1 MIIKNLEVKHETIP
15 LKVPFKTALRTATEI
30 ESVEV
35 IITLENGITG
45 RGAAAPT
52 YVITGDSLESILAAL
67 KGPIKAAIIG
77 RDVKEF
83 QLLLQSV
90 QSCCVGNTSAKAAAD
105 IALHDAYSRLIEV
118 PLHTYLG
125 GKKTLSTCMTIGVDT
140 PEKMTKAAKSAV
152 ADGFQVLKIKV
163 GANPELDIERIQKI
177 HEAIPSY
184 IKLRL
189 DANQGW
195 RAKQAVQIIHEMESR
210 NFNIEFIE
218 QPVPSYDL
226 DGLKFVTNRVSTLI
240 MADESLFSVKD
251 ALKLVA
257 GRYVD
262 LLNIKLMKCGGIN
275 EAWKIA
281 SIAEANGVGCMIGSM
296 MEPCFS
302 VGAAAHFAAAHPN
315 VHYFDLDAP
324 LWLDGDLDVLTYHG
338 DQVILSA
345 LPGVG
350 DVQTTF
356 QGIKKDA
363 T

>member
-105 IALHDAYSRLIEV
+105 IALHDAYSKLMKV
-118 PLHTYLG
+118 PLYTYLG
-125 GKKTLSTCMTIGVDT
+125 GEKTLSTCMTIGVDT
-140 PEKMTKAAKSAV
+140 PEKMIKAAKLAV
-152 ADGFQVLKIKV
+152 ADGFQVLKVKV
-163 GANPELDIERIQKI
+163 GANPELDFERIQKI

-195 RAKQAVQIIHEMESR
+195 SAKQAVQIIHEMESR

-226 DGLKFVTNRVSTLI
+226 DGLKHVTDRVTTLI

-281 SIAEANGVGCMIGSM
+281 SIAEANGVSCMIGSM

-302 VGAAAHFAAAHPN
+302 VGAAAHFASAHPN

-356 QGIKKDA
+356 QGN
-363 T
+363 

>member
-90 QSCCVGNTSAKAAAD
+90 QSCCIGNTSAKAAAD

-140 PEKMTKAAKSAV
+140 PEKMMKAAKLAV

-195 RAKQAVQIIHEMESR
+195 RAKQAVQIIHEMENR
-210 NFNIEFIE
+210 KFNIEFIE

-315 VHYFDLDAP
+315 VQYFDLDAP
-324 LWLDGDLDVLTYHG
+324 LWLDSDLDVLSYQG
-338 DQVILSA
+338 DQVILSS

-350 DVQTTF
+350 AMQSTL
-356 QGIKKDA
+356 QGN
-363 T
+363 

>member
-125 GKKTLSTCMTIGVDT
+125 GKKNTFHLYDHWC
-140 PEKMTKAAKSAV
+140 
-152 ADGFQVLKIKV
+152 
-163 GANPELDIERIQKI
+163 R
-177 HEAIPSY
+177 H
-184 IKLRL
+184 
-189 DANQGW
+189 
-195 RAKQAVQIIHEMESR
+195 SR
-210 NFNIEFIE
+210 E
-218 QPVPSYDL
+218 D
-226 DGLKFVTNRVSTLI
+226 
-240 MADESLFSVKD
+240 DES
-251 ALKLVA
+251 
-257 GRYVD
+257 
-262 LLNIKLMKCGGIN
+262 C
-275 EAWKIA
+275 
-281 SIAEANGVGCMIGSM
+281 
-296 MEPCFS
+296 
-302 VGAAAHFAAAHPN
+302 
-315 VHYFDLDAP
+315 
-324 LWLDGDLDVLTYHG
+324 
-338 DQVILSA
+338 
-345 LPGVG
+345 
-350 DVQTTF
+350 
-356 QGIKKDA
+356 
-363 T
+363 

>member
-90 QSCCVGNTSAKAAAD
+90 QSCCIGNTSAKAAAD

-140 PEKMTKAAKSAV
+140 PEKMTKAAKLAV

-195 RAKQAVQIIHEMESR
+195 RAKQAVQIIHEMENR

-226 DGLKFVTNRVSTLI
+226 DGLKFVTNQVSTLI

-281 SIAEANGVGCMIGSM
+281 SIAEANGVSCMIGSM

-315 VHYFDLDAP
+315 VQYFDLDAP
-324 LWLDGDLDVLTYHG
+324 LWLDSDLDVLSYQG
-338 DQVILSA
+338 DQVILSS

-350 DVQTTF
+350 AMQSTL
-356 QGIKKDA
+356 QGN
-363 T
+363 

>member
-90 QSCCVGNTSAKAAAD
+90 QSCCIGNTSAKAAAD

-140 PEKMTKAAKSAV
+140 PEKMTKAAKLAV

-195 RAKQAVQIIHEMESR
+195 RAKQAVQIIHEMENR

-281 SIAEANGVGCMIGSM
+281 SIAEANGVSCMIGSM

-315 VHYFDLDAP
+315 VQYFDLDAP
-324 LWLDGDLDVLTYHG
+324 LWLDSDLDVLSYQG
-338 DQVILSA
+338 DQVILSS

-350 DVQTTF
+350 AMQSTL
-356 QGIKKDA
+356 QGN
-363 T
+363 

>member
-90 QSCCVGNTSAKAAAD
+90 QSCCIGNTSAKAAAD

-140 PEKMTKAAKSAV
+140 PEKMMKAAKLAV

-195 RAKQAVQIIHEMESR
+195 RAKQAVQIIHEMENR
-210 NFNIEFIE
+210 KFNIELIE

-315 VHYFDLDAP
+315 VQYFDLDAP
-324 LWLDGDLDVLTYHG
+324 LWLDSDLDVLSYQG
-338 DQVILSA
+338 DQVILSS

-350 DVQTTF
+350 AMQSTL
-356 QGIKKDA
+356 QGN
-363 T
+363 